1 MNDMNEELVSTRPRV
16 SIRAF
21 LQLWVASLAG
31 LSLISA
37 TAFAQVREPQPPAGV
52 PSGAD
57 ESHADKAKAAKRLSE
72 LQSKVSEIDTQ
83 LQRAQQK
90 ALTVEHVQEK
100 QSNYV
105 TIWQSTMVKIAPSV
119 EPKLEKRAQLATEL
133 TQSDELRKPDNQRSP
148 EFRERVQDYEKISA
162 EIEPIA
168 EKARQQP
175 QVVVAYQDFNTAVA
189 KEMEKVDPEVPQLFD
204 QRQKLASEYQ
214 QIAQAGA
221 LTR

>member
-1 MNDMNEELVSTRPRV
+1 MNEKFVSIRPRV

-37 TAFAQVREPQPPAGV
+37 TASAQSRQPQPPAGV
-52 PSGAD
+52 PSGD
-57 ESHADKAKAAKRLSE
+57 DTSRADKAEAAKRLSE

-83 LQRAQQK
+83 LQRAQQE

-100 QSNYV
+100 QSKYV
-105 TIWQSTMVKIAPSV
+105 TTWQSTMVKIEPAV

-148 EFRERVQDYEKISA
+148 EFRERVQEYEKLST

-168 EKARQQP
+168 EKASQQP
-175 QVVVAYQDFNTAVA
+175 EVVVAYQDFNTAVTN
-189 KEMEKVDPEVPQLFD
+189 EMEKVDSEVPQLFE
-204 QRQKLASEYQ
+204 QRQKLVSEYQ
-214 QIAQAGA
+214 QLAQAGA